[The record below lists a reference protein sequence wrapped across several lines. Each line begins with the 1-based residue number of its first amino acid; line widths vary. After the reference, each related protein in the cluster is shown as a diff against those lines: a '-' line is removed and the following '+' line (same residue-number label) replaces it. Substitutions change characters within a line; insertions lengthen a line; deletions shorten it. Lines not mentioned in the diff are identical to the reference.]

1 MAGTGDIRPVAQGE
15 AVPVTLYAKLGCPY
29 CMAARNDL
37 VARGV
42 EFAEIDVS
50 ATAGAQEQLSELTFG
65 TMLVPVIVDG
75 DGEVHLA
82 PGGG

>member
-1 MAGTGDIRPVAQGE
+1 M
-15 AVPVTLYAKLGCPY
+15 PVTLYTKPGCPH

-42 EFAEIDVS
+42 EYEEIDV
-50 ATAGAQEQLSELTFG
+50 TVTPGAQDQLAELTFG
-65 TMLVPVIVDG
+65 TMMVPVIVDE

-82 PGGG
+82 AGGG